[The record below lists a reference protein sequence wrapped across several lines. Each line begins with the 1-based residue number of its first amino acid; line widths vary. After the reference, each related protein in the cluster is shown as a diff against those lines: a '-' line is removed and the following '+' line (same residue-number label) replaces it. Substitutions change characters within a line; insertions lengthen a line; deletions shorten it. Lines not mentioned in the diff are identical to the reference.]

1 MEQFLPLLLLLP
13 LALLVLRQRKQQRGF
28 AEQQRRVAVGTH
40 VVTTSGLYGTVVA
53 VEDEVVV
60 LQVAAGV
67 RVRWAR
73 AAVGRILDTPPGDVP
88 AAPTSLTKPTS
99 APDGD

>member
-67 RVRWAR
+67 EVRWAR
-73 AAVGRILDTPPGDVP
+73 AAVGRILDTPPGDVQ
-88 AAPTSLTKPTS
+88 AARTSLTKPTS